1 MDIGLLHRQGSM
13 AGKERT
19 MARFRYSMQ
28 SILNIKLK
36 METQAKQEFSVARS
50 ALDQEEERLEK
61 LYDRKHGYEEHG
73 KELLSGTLNIR
84 EIGEN
89 QAAIRCM
96 DDYIERQQIN
106 VNMAEEKL
114 EKARQRLATAQ
125 IERKTHEKLKEK
137 AFEAFLMEEKRQ
149 ESKEIDQ
156 LTSYT
161 YGQRRSEESARS
173 VSV

>member
-1 MDIGLLHRQGSM
+1 
-13 AGKERT
+13 

-36 METQAKQEFSVARS
+36 METQAKQEFPVAKT
-50 ALDQEEERLEK
+50 ALDEEEERLEK
-61 LYDRKHGYEEHG
+61 LCDRKRGYERRG
-73 KELLSGTLNIR
+73 TELLSGTLNIR

-96 DDYIERQQIN
+96 EDYIERQQMN
-106 VNMAEEKL
+106 VDMAEENL
-114 EKARQRLATAQ
+114 EKARQRLTMVQ
-125 IERKTHEKLKEK
+125 IERKTHETLKEK
-137 AFEAFLMEEKRQ
+137 AFEAFLMEEKRL

>member
-1 MDIGLLHRQGSM
+1 
-13 AGKERT
+13 

-36 METQAKQEFSVARS
+36 METQAKQEFSAARA
-50 ALDQEEERLEK
+50 ALDEEEERLRA
-61 LYDRKHGYEEHG
+61 LYDRKSSYEETG
-73 KELLSGTLNIR
+73 VKLLSGTLKLR
-84 EIGEN
+84 EIHEN
-89 QAAIRCM
+89 KMAIRCM
-96 DDYIERQQIN
+96 EDYIERQQIN
-106 VNMAEEKL
+106 VNMAEENLERAREKL
-114 EKARQRLATAQ
+114 TEVRM
-125 IERKTHEKLKEK
+125 ERKTHETLKEK